1 MLIKQIWMK
10 DIEERKLPHTKNIET
25 ILIQYL
31 VNEAQIGYWRLRGLP
46 TDEQSTQ
53 NALIV
58 TEAKRYPL
66 MIDPQ
71 A

>member
-1 MLIKQIWMK
+1 MK
-10 DIEERKLPHTKNIET
+10 DIIDRKLPHSKNIET
-25 ILIQYL
+25 TLIEYL
-31 VNEAQIGYWRLRGLP
+31 VNEAQIGYWRLKGLP

-58 TEAKRYPL
+58 TEAKRYAL

-71 A
+71 G